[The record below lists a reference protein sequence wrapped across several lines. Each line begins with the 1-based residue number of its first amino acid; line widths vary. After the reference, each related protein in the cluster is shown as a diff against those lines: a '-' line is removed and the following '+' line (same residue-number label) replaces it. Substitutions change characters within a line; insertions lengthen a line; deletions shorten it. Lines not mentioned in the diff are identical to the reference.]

1 MTGMEPFDFQ
11 IIRASAGSGKTYKL
25 SRRFLHLLLSGVP
38 CDSILATTFT
48 RKAAAEIFARV
59 LTTLAET
66 VLSPDKCRALRG
78 ELLPNGDISEQAFSQ
93 ILSSLLQ
100 RLVRNFSQIK
110 IVTIDSFTT
119 RLALGHPLE
128 LGLPLTWR
136 IVEEVEQRRMLQ
148 QAVQNALTDSKR
160 GDVKTLLS
168 WFFQGETERSVA
180 AQLESAAL
188 GLASVFRES
197 ISGAWHRLPHP
208 KGLAPEEEA
217 AAVSALTL
225 LEVPR
230 TKSLS
235 PDSRFA
241 KAKDALAASAAEQNW
256 EDFLQRGIVK
266 NAIAPAPRRYYKR
279 DIPDD
284 WVEVIEQLATHG
296 KAEILNR
303 LAFKTESTY
312 TLLERIIEAL
322 EEIQNEEGGYRF
334 DDIVRLTADYLLEH
348 PNDRTLLDSPI
359 KHLLLDE
366 FQDTSLNQWQ
376 VFRPIAES
384 IRDLPP
390 FSGRPE
396 EAGSFFCVGDV
407 KQAIYAWRGGVAE
420 IFQEVEENIEGIVS
434 LPMNTNWR
442 STQTVLDA
450 VNQVFM
456 NLGNCPVFLAPPKD
470 EVHDRRNRGAHRE
483 MQRWGQQFQEHKA
496 VGREAAAPGMVTI
509 ETPVVP
515 EDTGLPDSDEEE
527 EKNEEA
533 ALSPAGKGDDSWQ
546 KPLPATFRYA
556 IQRAIQIHITAPEKT
571 IGILV
576 RRNRYIGQ
584 VVDQITAQ
592 GFEVSQEGGVP
603 LTSSPSVRTIL
614 SLLTLAD
621 HPGHTIAVYALA
633 KNPAAAEFLG
643 IDPALPPEQ
652 TAKQGGPALSRA
664 IREAMAAEGLVPYLQ
679 RFTASLS
686 ISSRREKQFADAAL
700 KEAVRFTAAGGRRCD
715 RLLEL
720 LEAGKIEL
728 ASASKIRVMT
738 IHASKGLE
746 FDTVILPEL
755 DQPLID
761 VLPPYLVERPSPTEP
776 IVTVQHILKQQLRFV
791 LPEEFRACY
800 DMTEQAELRDSLNM
814 LYVAMT
820 RAAQRLVMIV
830 PNKESLGEGQTFADL
845 IFSQLPAEHPGL
857 GKMIP
862 IAENLRGEILYQ
874 AGCLDSFAGV

>member
-1 MTGMEPFDFQ
+1 MAGMEPFDFQ

-38 CDSILATTFT
+38 CESILATTFT

-66 VLSPDKCRALRG
+66 VLDPDKSRALAR
-78 ELLPNGDISEQAFSQ
+78 ELFPGSDISEPVFSEL
-93 ILSSLLQ
+93 LSSLLQ
-100 RLVRNFSQIK
+100 RLVRNFNQIK

-128 LGLPLTWR
+128 LGLPLAWR
-136 IVEEVEQRRMLQ
+136 IVEEVEQRRMLE
-148 QAVQNALTDSKR
+148 QAVQNALTDTKR

-180 AQLESAAL
+180 SQLESAAL
-188 GLASVFRES
+188 GLGSIFRES
-197 ISGAWHRLPHP
+197 ASGAWYRLPHP
-208 KGLAPEEEA
+208 QGLTPEEEA
-217 AAVSALTL
+217 AAITALPL
-225 LEVPR
+225 LDAPR
-230 TKSLS
+230 TNSLS
-235 PDSRFA
+235 PDSRFV
-241 KAKDALAASAAEQNW
+241 KARDALAGLAADGKW
-256 EDFLQRGIVK
+256 EEFLQKAIVK
-266 NAIAPAPRRYYKR
+266 NAIGPEPRKYCSR

-284 WVEVIEQLATHG
+284 WIEVIERLADEG
-296 KAEILNR
+296 KAEILNK
-303 LAFKTESTY
+303 LAYKTESTY

-322 EEIQNEEGGYRF
+322 EEIQSEEGGYRF
-334 DDIVRLTADYLLEH
+334 DDIVRFTADYLLEH
-348 PNDRTLLDSPI
+348 PNDRTLLDTPI

-384 IRDLPP
+384 IQELPP

-420 IFQEVEENIEGIVS
+420 IFQEVEKNVEGITS

-450 VNQVFM
+450 VNEVFM
-456 NLGNCPVFLAPPKD
+456 NLGNCPVFLPPPSD
-470 EVHDRRNRGAHRE
+470 EVHDRRNRGAHQE
-483 MQRWGQQFQEHKA
+483 MQRWGEQFQKHKA
-496 VGREAAAPGMVTI
+496 VGRQAAAPGMVTI
-509 ETPVVP
+509 ETPVENTDRP
-515 EDTGLPDSDEEE
+515 ETTDDEEE
-527 EKNEEA
+527 KSEAA
-533 ALSPAGKGDDSWQ
+533 ALSPAPTGDDSWQ
-546 KPLPATFRYA
+546 RPLPATFRYA
-556 IQRAIQIHITAPEKT
+556 IARAIQIHVTAPEKT

-584 VVDQITAQ
+584 VVDQITAE

-603 LTSSPSVRTIL
+603 LPSSPVVRTIL

-621 HPGHTIAVYALA
+621 HPGHTIAGYALA
-633 KNPAAAEFLG
+633 KNREAAAFLG
-643 IDPALPPEQ
+643 IDPAIPPEQ
-652 TAKQGGPALSRA
+652 TAKEGGPALSRA
-664 IREAMAAEGLVPYLQ
+664 IREAILTEGLVPYLQ
-679 RFTASLS
+679 RFAASLS

-715 RLLEL
+715 RLRER
-720 LEAGKIEL
+720 LEAAKIEL

-761 VLPPYLVERPSPTEP
+761 VLPPYLVERESPTEP
-776 IVTVQHILKQQLRFV
+776 IVTVQHLLKQQLRFI

-800 DMTEQAELRDSLNM
+800 DATERAQLRDSLNM

-820 RAAQRLVMIV
+820 RASQRLVMIV
-830 PNKESLGEGQTFADL
+830 PNKEWLGERQTFADL
-845 IFSQLPAEHPGL
+845 IFCQLPAEHPGL
-857 GKMIP
+857 GKATHV
-862 IAENLRGEILYQ
+862 AENLGGEILYQ
-874 AGCLDSFAGV
+874 AGELDSFAGV